1 MIEFQQEFV
10 DAVGV
15 TEQPW
20 DPKPLFGDDVYDAV
34 SAFAKDRLGEAI
46 VPDKAEREAKLDALK
61 AEAKEHLAS
70 VLGDDAAARASE
82 FGPAWKQLQKKVMRK
97 RVIDEGIRL
106 DGRGP
111 TDIRP
116 LSAEVGVL
124 KRAHGSA
131 LFNRGDTQ
139 VLNVTTLGMLR
150 MSQMIDTLDLQDNKR
165 YMHHYNFP
173 PYSTGETGRV
183 GSPRRREIGHGAL
196 AERALI
202 PVVPNEE

>member
-1 MIEFQQEFV
+1 
-10 DAVGV
+10 
-15 TEQPW
+15 
-20 DPKPLFGDDVYDAV
+20 
-34 SAFAKDRLGEAI
+34 
-46 VPDKAEREAKLDALK
+46 
-61 AEAKEHLAS
+61 
-70 VLGDDAAARASE
+70 
-82 FGPAWKQLQKKVMRK
+82 MRK

-106 DGRGP
+106 DGRTP

-131 LFNRGDTQ
+131 IFNRGDTQ

-173 PYSTGETGRV
+173 PYL
-183 GSPRRREIGHGAL
+183 HG
-196 AERALI
+196 
-202 PVVPNEE
+202 